1 MKTLT
6 RKQLESRKAKA
17 ARFARNV
24 LGDEDRAAEIE
35 DESLESYAERRR
47 FQIRNP
53 KGVKAMAVPTR
64 RELHDRIKELESENE
79 DLQAQIDEIADIVTS
94 SEEEEEEGE

>member
-17 ARFARNV
+17 ARFACDV

-35 DESLESYAERRR
+35 DESLESYAERRH

-53 KGVKAMAVPTR
+53 KGVRNMAVPTR
-64 RELHDRIKELESENE
+64 RELYDRIKELESENE
-79 DLQAQIDEIADIVTS
+79 DLQSQIDEIADIVTPS
-94 SEEEEEEGE
+94 EEEEEGE